1 MIPFKDRIERYNKLL
16 NKLMLSFRSGDESFI
31 ESVIDDISTNGIS
44 LSTSQVDFL
53 YHYFS
58 SFNTPPNFYI
68 FFKLIDL
75 KTQLTKS
82 AFNVFYN
89 KHILN
94 NDIKTLDDKTKI
106 ILNYYIDKG
115 FMKKSPKW
123 R

>member
-1 MIPFKDRIERYNKLL
+1 MGSHYQQA
-16 NKLMLSFRSGDESFI
+16 RS
-31 ESVIDDISTNGIS
+31 ISYIITS
-44 LSTSQVDFL
+44 LQ
-53 YHYFS
+53 
-58 SFNTPPNFYI
+58 
-68 FFKLIDL
+68 LIDL

-115 FMKKSPKW
+115 FMKKSPK
-123 R
+123 

>member
-58 SFNTPPNFYI
+58 SFNTLPNFYI

-82 AFNVFYN
+82 AFNIFYN

-115 FMKKSPKW
+115 FMKKKP
-123 R
+123 